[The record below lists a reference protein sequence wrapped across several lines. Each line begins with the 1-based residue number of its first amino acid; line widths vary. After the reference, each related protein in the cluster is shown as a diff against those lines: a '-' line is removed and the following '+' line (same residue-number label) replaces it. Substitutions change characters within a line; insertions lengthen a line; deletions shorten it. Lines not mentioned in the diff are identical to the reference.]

1 MMINHIITSSLV
13 IIFVLVMGTIFEN
26 KISACLKY
34 SLWLLVVVKLLLPI
48 PGVESKIHVMNY
60 IISFIEVAR
69 DRIEMLTEEEEDLLL
84 DETLV
89 TVDNTSEQSN
99 HMVSHDF
106 RENLSTD
113 MDENQKTE
121 TIIVDEIAEKTKGT
135 TTVFAIIKG
144 VYPAGVFGTLGV
156 IIISNLRFSRGF
168 KKKRKYVNSYK
179 GKIEVYKIDDYYG
192 ACLYGGFSPVIIVG
206 NNTNLSAEQQDM
218 ILLHEYVHYAHGDHI
233 WSMIRNLCVA
243 LYWYNPLVWLAASVS
258 RKDGE
263 LACDE
268 GTIKR
273 LGKNKRNSYG
283 QTLLEV
289 VSNASKI
296 NDITTAVFLNSTT
309 ATSGKKEMK
318 KRISVIAKGRKTS
331 KAVLVLVAVL
341 SIGCIGCTW
350 GNPTMNSNSEEIAHV
365 EKKEEAGDLDNIA
378 EYAHVKADEQGYRWV
393 SDDTYI
399 YEFSDLDQNGVKE
412 YAKVYQKEKE
422 QNYIC
427 NLSFYWNGEA
437 IYEYENS
444 YGMSPGK
451 AEYLDLDKDGQK
463 EIFLSFW
470 PNVNSMPLVEYIV
483 LKQKAD
489 MSWEPLEMIHGE
501 EISQNAFPISVTK
514 GKNEWEAIISCDELE
529 KKVTFDISY
538 YHSQLLKMR
547 EKANS
552 EEESALL
559 SLINDYKYGFPE
571 TSEWYTFGTVC
582 AWGIWN
588 IQSGEY
594 QGKPCLIATHGI
606 QGYDKSDFWGELD
619 VYFDYDAQGKTRF
632 LDIKFRNSKTWEETE
647 SKDLS
652 DEEVDLNTVKKKYIW
667 PTESTTISNGFGERI
682 HPITGERKMID
693 YLGIAGNQG
702 DAVYAVA
709 DGDIIDVGFDNT
721 LGNYIILSTANG
733 EEVTY
738 GHLDGS
744 KVPKGAQVKAGDM
757 IGLMGKSGNATGPFL
772 SISVKVNGEAVDPIP
787 YFNNIFIEEI
797 ITYNGKEYKKSE
809 LCNATLEWLE
819 LSEKDRMLSSYFPP
833 EFMIFDEKWGM
844 ILTIENLTPSG
855 ATIKCTQSGGNPTG
869 ELQTGSWYILETWTR
884 EYGWKQMPYVI
895 DGEIGW
901 NDIAWIISMEDT
913 TELEVNWEWLYG
925 KLPTG
930 KYRIGKEITD
940 FRSSGDFDTAIY
952 YAEFEINN

>member
-13 IIFVLVMGTIFEN
+13 IIFVLLIGTIFEN

-34 SLWLLVVVKLLLPI
+34 SLWLLVVIKLLLPF
-48 PGVESKIHVMNY
+48 PGFESQFHILN
-60 IISFIEVAR
+60 FIESYAEVISERLENIPEDNLLYEDSVIVDENISNETNYTVAH
-69 DRIEMLTEEEEDLLL
+69 DLED
-84 DETLV
+84 
-89 TVDNTSEQSN
+89 
-99 HMVSHDF
+99 DF
-106 RENLSTD
+106 YAEAG
-113 MDENQKTE
+113 ENQKLQ
-121 TIIVDEIAEKTKGT
+121 TIVEDHNENKVDSKTIVAVILRVVYFTG
-135 TTVFAIIKG
+135 VMICFAAI
-144 VYPAGVFGTLGV
+144 L
-156 IIISNLRFSRGF
+156 ISNLRFYKAF
-168 KKKRKYVNSYK
+168 KRKRKYISTYND
-179 GKIEVYKIDDYYG
+179 KIQVYEIEDSYG

-206 NNTNLSAEQQDM
+206 NNTNLPMEQQNM

-243 LYWYNPLVWLAASVS
+243 LYWYNPLVWMAASVS
-258 RKDGE
+258 KKDSE

-273 LGKNKRNSYG
+273 LGKSKRTTYG

-289 VSNASKI
+289 VSKATKK
-296 NDITTAVFLNSTT
+296 NDITSAVFLNSTT
-309 ATSGKKEMK
+309 ATRGKEEMK

-331 KAVLVLVAVL
+331 KVVVVLVAIL

-350 GNPTMNSNSEEIAHV
+350 GNPTMNADTEETAHV
-365 EKKEEAGDLDNIA
+365 EKKEEVGDLDNIT
-378 EYAHVKADEQGYRWV
+378 EYDHVKADERGYRWL
-393 SDDTYI
+393 SDETYI
-399 YEFSDLDQNGVKE
+399 YEFCDLDQNGAEE
-412 YAKVYQKEKE
+412 YAKVYQTEEE
-422 QNYIC
+422 QKYIC

-451 AEYLDLDKDGQK
+451 AEYLDLDKDGKK
-463 EIFLSFW
+463 EVFLSFW

-489 MSWEPLEMIHGE
+489 MSWESLEMIHGE
-501 EISQNAFPISVTK
+501 EISQNAFPISITK
-514 GKNEWEAIISCDELE
+514 GKNEWEAIISCGELE
-529 KKVTFDISY
+529 KKVIFDISY

-552 EEESALL
+552 EEKSALL

-606 QGYDKSDFWGELD
+606 QGYDKFDFWGELD

-632 LDIKFRNSKTWEETE
+632 LDIKFRNSKTWDGTE
-647 SKDLS
+647 SKDLIV
-652 DEEVDLNTVKKKYIW
+652 EEVDLTAVKKRYVW
-667 PTESTTISNGFGERI
+667 PTVSTTISNGFGERM
-682 HPITGERKMID
+682 HPITGELKMID
-693 YLGIAGNQG
+693 YLGIAGKTG
-702 DAVYAVA
+702 DSVYAVA
-709 DGDIIDVGFDNT
+709 DGHIMDVGFDNA
-721 LGNYIILSTANG
+721 LGNYIVLSTATD
-733 EEVTY
+733 EEVIY
-738 GHLDGS
+738 GHLDDS
-744 KVPKGAQVKAGDM
+744 KIAIGAEVKAGDI
-757 IGLMGKSGNATGPFL
+757 IGMMGQTGNATGPFL
-772 SISVKVNGEAVDPIP
+772 SISVKIKGEAVDPIP
-787 YFNNIFIEEI
+787 YFSNVFIEEI

-809 LCNATLEWLE
+809 LCNATLQWLE

-833 EFMIFDEKWGM
+833 EFMIFDETWG
-844 ILTIENLTPSG
+844 ISLNAKNITSTGLTIV
-855 ATIKCTQSGGNPTG
+855 CTQSGGELTG

-901 NDIAWIISMEDT
+901 NDIAWIIPMNDT
-913 TELEVNWEWLYG
+913 CEWEVNWEWLYG

-940 FRSSGDFDTAIY
+940 FRSSGNFDTAIY

>member
-1 MMINHIITSSLV
+1 MMINHIMTSSFV
-13 IIFVLVMGTIFEN
+13 IIFVLLIGILFEN

-34 SLWLLVVVKLLLPI
+34 ALWLLVVIKLLLPF
-48 PGVESKIHVMNY
+48 PGFESRFHILNFVEFCAEAVSDSLEN
-60 IISFIEVAR
+60 ISDEKLPYEEYVAI
-69 DRIEMLTEEEEDLLL
+69 DNSLNNEENHSAVHNMED
-84 DETLV
+84 EFYA
-89 TVDNTSEQSN
+89 EIKG
-99 HMVSHDF
+99 
-106 RENLSTD
+106 
-113 MDENQKTE
+113 NQETE
-121 TIIVDEIAEKTKGT
+121 TAKEYIGEKKTDNLNVLSMMVK
-135 TTVFAIIKG
+135 V
-144 VYPAGVFGTLGV
+144 VYFIGV
-156 IIISNLRFSRGF
+156 IVCFAAICISNLRFYKAF
-168 KKKRKYVNSYK
+168 KVKRKYVDTYK
-179 GKIEVYKIDDYYG
+179 NQIHVYKIEEYYG

-206 NNTNLSAEQQDM
+206 NNINLSMEQQDM

-258 RKDGE
+258 RKDSE

-268 GTIKR
+268 GTIRRIEETKR
-273 LGKNKRNSYG
+273 ITYG

-289 VSNASKI
+289 VAKSSKKNNI
-296 NDITTAVFLNSTT
+296 MSAVFLNSTT
-309 ATSGKKEMK
+309 ATRGKEEMK

-331 KAVLVLVAVL
+331 KVVLVLVAIL

-350 GNPTMNSNSEEIAHV
+350 GNPAMNTDSEDTTHV
-365 EKKEEAGDLDNIA
+365 EKKEEVGALDNITD
-378 EYAHVKADEQGYRWV
+378 YDYVKADEHGYRWL

-399 YEFSDLDQNGVKE
+399 YEFSDLDQNGVTE
-412 YAKVYQKEKE
+412 YAKVYQIEKE
-422 QNYIC
+422 QEYIC

-444 YGMSPGK
+444 YGMSPWK

-463 EIFLSFW
+463 EVFLSFL

-501 EISQNAFPISVTK
+501 EISQNAFPISITK
-514 GKNEWEAIISCDELE
+514 GKNEWEAIISCGELE

-547 EKANS
+547 ENANS
-552 EEESALL
+552 EEKSALL

-594 QGKPCLIATHGI
+594 LGKPCLIATHGI
-606 QGYDKSDFWGELD
+606 LGYDKFDFWGELD
-619 VYFDYDAQGKTRF
+619 VYFDYDAKGKTRF
-632 LDIKFRNSKTWEETE
+632 LDLKFRNSKTWDGTKED
-647 SKDLS
+647 DLA
-652 DEEVDLNTVKKKYIW
+652 TVKKKYIW
-667 PTESTTISNGFGERI
+667 PTVNNTLSSTFGERV
-682 HPITGERKMID
+682 HPITGEKIKID
-693 YLGIAGNQG
+693 YVGISGKTG
-702 DAVYAVA
+702 DSVYAVV
-709 DGDIIDVGFDNT
+709 DGNIIDVGYDNE
-721 LGNYIILSTANG
+721 LGNYIILATLTG

-744 KVPKGAQVKAGDM
+744 KVASGAGVKAGEL
-757 IGLMGKSGNATGPFL
+757 IGFMGRTGTATGPFL
-772 SISVKVNGEAVDPIP
+772 SISVKVNGEKVDPML
-787 YFNNIFIEEI
+787 YLEMNEQKEI
-797 ITYNGKEYKKSE
+797 ITYNGREYDKSQ

-833 EFMIFDEKWGM
+833 EFMIFDEKWGVTL
-844 ILTIENLTPSG
+844 IVEDITPTG
-855 ATIKCTQSGGNPTG
+855 ITIKCTQSNGDPTG
-869 ELQTGSWYILETWTR
+869 ELQTGSWYIVETWTR
-884 EYGWKQMPYVI
+884 EYGWKQMPYII

-901 NDIAWIISMEDT
+901 NDIAWIISMDDT
-913 TELEVNWEWLYG
+913 TEMEVNWEWLYG